1 MSTKTLSFMEFVAG
15 LGRREAQIVAFAHSG
30 DGAVPGSIVATAAP
44 HDFLE
49 VSGQKGADR
58 GIFRCRQDAHFAKKI
73 SIQLSRDVRFL
84 PGCVF
89 FGLHGRLTAGLT
101 GQHQFTR

>member
-1 MSTKTLSFMEFVAG
+1 MEFVAG

-49 VSGQKGADR
+49 VYGQKGADR
-58 GIFRCRQDAHFAKKI
+58 GIFFCRQDAHFAKKI
-73 SIQLSRDVRFL
+73 PIQL
-84 PGCVF
+84 
-89 FGLHGRLTAGLT
+89 
-101 GQHQFTR
+101 